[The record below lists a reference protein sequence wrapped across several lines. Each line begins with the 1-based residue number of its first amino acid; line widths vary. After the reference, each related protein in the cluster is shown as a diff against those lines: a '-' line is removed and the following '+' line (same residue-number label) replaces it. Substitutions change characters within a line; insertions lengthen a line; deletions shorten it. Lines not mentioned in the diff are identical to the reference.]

1 MNRKKKINQI
11 FKKRQKK
18 KNSKLHTD
26 NKEKYIS
33 KADREKLDIII
44 EENVSEKEIQEEED
58 Q

>member
-1 MNRKKKINQI
+1 VNRKKKINQI

-33 KADREKLDIII
+33 KADREKLDIIK
-44 EENVSEKEIQEEED
+44 EESDNEKENKEED

>member
-33 KADREKLDIII
+33 KADREKLEINKE
-44 EENVSEKEIQEEED
+44 EENQEED
-58 Q
+58 H

>member
-33 KADREKLDIII
+33 KADREKSDVIK
-44 EENVSEKEIQEEED
+44 EENNNEKENQEED